1 MKMLFDLLYEATAEP
16 EAPEG
21 SIYGQYLFAP
31 RRSGEVPEEP
41 NIEPEETR
49 LFDALRDFMG
59 SDNNHQKLQALVP
72 EILEVMKRHDYAP
85 VLDAGSV
92 KVYRGMTLPQK
103 TLEDMSAGASTTKEV
118 LKAGRGVDAPEV
130 TYFAVSKQG
139 KLNPREKKSI
149 LQSWTTDLSVAL
161 MFSLEGEYAEDDMGV
176 PVVFV
181 ANTSD
186 SMFFGQPEKLST
198 IIRGNSY
205 EKETIGIGA
214 VNYSG
219 FVYAIPVDQYG
230 LGEDPRSVS
239 PKKLKELVNKL

>member
-1 MKMLFDLLYEATAEP
+1 MKTLSDLLYEGAAEP

-41 NIEPEETR
+41 NTEPEETR

-59 SDNNHQKLQALVP
+59 SDNNHEKLQSLVP

-161 MFSLEGEYAEDDMGV
+161 MFSLEGEYGGDEMGV

-186 SMFFGQPEKLST
+186 SMFFGQPQKLSS
-198 IIRGNSY
+198 IVRQNYY
-205 EKETIGIGA
+205 EKETISIGP
-214 VNYSG
+214 VTYSG
-219 FVYAIPVDQYG
+219 FVYAIPLDQG
-230 LGEDPRSVS
+230 LGPDPRSVN